1 MPFIFE
7 YLLKLSISLAVVYL
21 FYYFILSRL
30 TFYNHHRWYLLAYSL
45 FSFFIPFINLSPAL
59 HKNELANSGAVQWVP
74 LLYQPRVSNITS
86 PEINYW
92 QIATIIILAGMT
104 ALLCRLLIQ
113 LWSFRKM
120 LRSATLIAS
129 QQVNIYQVDGKVTP
143 FSFGNAVFI
152 NPALHSSVE
161 LEEII
166 RHEFVHVKQRHSIDI
181 LFAEILCL
189 LNWFNPFAW
198 LIRSSIRQNLEF
210 IADNQVLEKGAN
222 KKQYQYLLL
231 KVIGNNQFSI
241 APKFNFSSL
250 KKRIAMMNKLQTNK
264 KQLLRFLLLLP
275 VLAIVLLSFRK
286 EIKTQFTG
294 KGQARLTAPLTDTL
308 PPPSALNNKGYQITV
323 KDNKGNCLLVI
334 KDEKGKEVKRMLLD
348 DWNKDSAKYEALYGQ
363 IPPPPPP
370 PPAQPAMVEG
380 VILEELPV
388 PPTPPAVND
397 LPPTVTSVVV
407 NNSTVTVKLKDG
419 TEEIYN
425 KASKEDMKKFETKYG
440 RILPS
445 SPTPPTPAKAR
456 VVEVRAAATPQAPF
470 VTIEEKELPDNVLY
484 VLDDEVTDKSVVNG
498 LDPSA
503 IKSID
508 VLKGSTAEAIYGEK
522 GKGGVIKIKT
532 KITEVVA
539 PTGND
544 LKEIKAGTMLLNKI
558 SGTVAPA
565 VSVTGKPAPALY
577 EVTIDEKD
585 ILNIGSLSMK
595 DEKQFILVDGK
606 EFNPRNGE
614 KLKGTFRITF
624 LDKKEAEKKFGA
636 KARNGAIIAETIK

>member
-74 LLYQPRVSNITS
+74 LLYQPGSSNIAS

-92 QIATIIILAGMT
+92 QIATIIIFVGMA

-152 NPALHSSVE
+152 NPALHSSAE

-181 LFAEILCL
+181 LFAELLCL

-198 LIRSSIRQNLEF
+198 FIRAAIRQNLEF

-222 KKQYQYLLL
+222 KKHYQYLLL

-286 EIKTQFTG
+286 EIKAQFTG
-294 KGQARLTAPLTDTL
+294 NEQTRPNVPLTDTL
-308 PPPSALNNKGYQITV
+308 PHPSALNSKGYQITV

-334 KDEKGKEVKRMLLD
+334 KDEKGKEVKQMLLD
-348 DWNKDSAKYEALYGQ
+348 DWNKDKAKYEALYGQ

-370 PPAQPAMVEG
+370 ALIERRIVEEVPAAPAPPALAERE
-380 VILEELPV
+380 ILEEV
-388 PPTPPAVND
+388 SIPPAPPAVND
-397 LPPTVTSVVV
+397 LPPNVNSVIV
-407 NNSTVTVKLKDG
+407 NNNTITVKLKNG
-419 TEEIYN
+419 QEEIYDKSN
-425 KASKEDMKKFETKYG
+425 AGDMKKFKSTYG
-440 RILPS
+440 NILPVA
-445 SPTPPTPAKAR
+445 PPPPMKGKVIEVKAVSR
-456 VVEVRAAATPQAPF
+456 NSKV
-470 VTIEEKELPDNVLY
+470 IGDGKLPDNLLY
-484 VLDDEVTDKSVVNG
+484 VLNGNIVQKEDVNAI
-498 LDPSA
+498 DPST
-503 IKSID
+503 IVSVD
-508 VLKGSTAEAIYGEK
+508 VLKGSSAEAIYGDK
-522 GKGGVIKIKT
+522 AKNGAIVIKT
-532 KITEVVA
+532 KPGAQVKPATAVTENVIVKGKPMPAKSEKVATPGSAVIEKSVVA
-539 PTGND
+539 NAPA
-544 LKEIKAGTMLLNKI
+544 KEI
-558 SGTVAPA
+558 TVE
-565 VSVTGKPAPALY
+565 GKPMPA
-577 EVTIDEKD
+577 K
-585 ILNIGSLSMK
+585 K
-595 DEKQFILVDGK
+595 A
-606 EFNPRNGE
+606 
-614 KLKGTFRITF
+614 
-624 LDKKEAEKKFGA
+624 DK
-636 KARNGAIIAETIK
+636 